1 MSMFAPNSNDK
12 ILVWRLIVRLGITAL
27 VIAVASVPF
36 VLGSYSTALLRDA
49 MLFSL
54 LAVALDYLWG
64 KTGVLSFGHAAFF
77 GAGAYGVAIMST
89 KMGLDPAV
97 AAWVGLAVGVGVA
110 LLVSLIVGYF
120 LIFGH
125 VRGPYFT
132 IVTLA
137 LAIIADHI
145 IIGWSTM
152 TGGNAGLLGVLP
164 LYFPQPGGLAPL
176 SANAQYL
183 FVLAVLST
191 VTLTLWWRCRGRYGS
206 VLKAIEDNE
215 PRAQA
220 LGHNTS
226 LHLLIVFVISA
237 AIAAL
242 GGGLYASTVGFVA
255 PDIAGLVLSTQ
266 AIVWVAIGGR
276 GTLIGPILATVAV
289 IWLEQKVSSIDVKLW
304 PLAIGALFIL
314 VVFVFPNGILA
325 KLEGAFARLLGRSK
339 GGAP

>member
-1 MSMFAPNSNDK
+1 
-12 ILVWRLIVRLGITAL
+12 
-27 VIAVASVPF
+27 
-36 VLGSYSTALLRDA
+36 

-54 LAVALDYLWG
+54 LAIALDYLWG

-77 GAGAYGVAIMST
+77 GAGAYGVGIIST
-89 KMGLDPAV
+89 KSGLDPTI
-97 AAWVGLAVGVGVA
+97 AAWIGLLIGIGIAIF
-110 LLVSLIVGYF
+110 VSIVIGYF
-120 LIFGH
+120 LIFGR

-145 IIGWSTM
+145 ITGWSNM

-164 LYFPQPGGLAPL
+164 LYFPQIGGMGPL
-176 SANAQYL
+176 SANSQYL
-183 FVLAVLST
+183 FVLAVVCA
-191 VTLTLWWRCRGRYGS
+191 VTLSLWWRCRGRYGS

-215 PRAQA
+215 LRAQA

-226 LHLLIVFVISA
+226 LHLLVVFVVSA

-255 PDIAGLVLSTQ
+255 PDIVGLTLSTQ

-276 GTLIGPILATVAV
+276 GTLIGPILATVFV
-289 IWLEQKVSSIDVKLW
+289 IWLEQKISSIDTKLW
-304 PLAIGALFIL
+304 PLAIGGLFIL
-314 VVFVFPNGILA
+314 AVFVFPNGILA
-325 KLEGAFARLLGRSK
+325 KAEQAFTRLRGHT
-339 GGAP
+339 GGGDK

>member
-1 MSMFAPNSNDK
+1 MITSTSTNHNQPRER
-12 ILVWRLIVRLGITAL
+12 ILLASIVAL
-27 VIAVASVPF
+27 VAVVASVPF
-36 VLGSYSTALLRDA
+36 LLGSYSTALLRDA

-54 LAVALDYLWG
+54 LAIALDYLWG

-77 GAGAYGVAIMST
+77 GAGAYGVGVVST
-89 KMGLDPAV
+89 KSGLDPTQ
-97 AAWVGLAVGVGVA
+97 AAWIGLLIGIA
-110 LLVSLIVGYF
+110 LAIFVSLVIGYF
-120 LIFGH
+120 LIFGR

-145 IIGWSTM
+145 ITGWSNM

-164 LYFPQPGGLAPL
+164 LYFPQIGGMAPL
-176 SANAQYL
+176 SANGQYL
-183 FVLAVLST
+183 LVLAVVCV
-191 VTLTLWWRCRGRYGS
+191 VTLALWWRCRGRYGS

-215 PRAQA
+215 LRAQA

-226 LHLLIVFVISA
+226 LHLLVVFVVSA

-255 PDIAGLVLSTQ
+255 PDIVGLALSTQ

-276 GTLIGPILATVAV
+276 GTLIGPILATVFV
-289 IWLEQKVSSIDVKLW
+289 IWLEQKVSSIDTKLW
-304 PLAIGALFIL
+304 PLAIGGLFIL
-314 VVFVFPNGILA
+314 TVFVFPNGILA
-325 KLEGAFARLLGRSK
+325 RVEQAFTRLRGHAG
-339 GGAP
+339 GGAK

>member
-1 MSMFAPNSNDK
+1 MFAPSPNDK
-12 ILVWRLIVRLGITAL
+12 ALVRTLVDWLGVGAL
-27 VIAVASVPF
+27 VIAVAAVPF

-77 GAGAYGVAIMST
+77 GAGAYGVGIIST
-89 KMGLDPAV
+89 KSGLDPSIAP
-97 AAWVGLAVGVGVA
+97 WVGLLVGIGVA
-110 LLVSLIVGYF
+110 ILVSLVVGYF
-120 LIFGH
+120 LIFGK

-164 LYFPQPGGLAPL
+164 LYFPQLGGAAAL
-176 SANAQYL
+176 SANGQYL
-183 FVLAVLST
+183 FVLAIVCAVT
-191 VTLTLWWRCRGRYGS
+191 VSLWWRCRGRYGS

-215 PRAQA
+215 LRAQA

-226 LHLLIVFVISA
+226 LHLLVVFVVSA

-255 PDIAGLVLSTQ
+255 PDIVGLVLSTQ

-304 PLAIGALFIL
+304 PLAIGALFIFA
-314 VVFVFPNGILA
+314 VFVFPNGILA
-325 KLEGAFARLLGRSK
+325 KAKEVSVQLRGRWK
-339 GGAP
+339 GGAQ